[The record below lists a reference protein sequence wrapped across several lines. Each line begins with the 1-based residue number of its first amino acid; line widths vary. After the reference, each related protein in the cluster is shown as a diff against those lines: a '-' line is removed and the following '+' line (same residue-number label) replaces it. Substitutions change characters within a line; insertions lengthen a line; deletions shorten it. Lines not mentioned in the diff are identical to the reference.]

1 MNVLITSVGRCNRLV
16 RDFRQALPNDG
27 LVFAADASTA
37 APALRDADRTFVIPR
52 CTDPSYAGRLLEI
65 CGEHDV
71 GLLVP
76 RLDREY
82 AVLACERERFLA
94 LGTVPV
100 VSDPHI
106 LALCEDKAHTNSFLA
121 ECGLRTPRTWLSLAE
136 ARLALDTRDV
146 SYPVVVK
153 PRFGS
158 TSVGFEEVSDARE
171 LALVYEL
178 ALIRATQR
186 LPNSANVRV
195 EESVLVQERLCGVEY
210 GIDVI
215 NDLKGQYVTTFA
227 RRKLQMRGG
236 NTDRAVTVDD
246 AQLATLGRTLG
257 ERLGHIGCLDCDV
270 FVFPDAA
277 PIVVDLNP
285 RFGGGLLF
293 SHMAGA
299 NLAAALV
306 AWRQGETPSPNVLA
320 PRANVQVS
328 KFEDFVVVGDSCR
341 EQPL

>member
-1 MNVLITSVGRCNRLV
+1 MNVLLTSVGRCNRLV
-16 RDFRQALPNDG
+16 RDFRQALSDDG
-27 LVFAADASTA
+27 LVFAADASTE
-37 APALRDADRTFVIPR
+37 APALREANHSFVIPR
-52 CTDPSYAGRLLEI
+52 CTDPSYVGRLLEI

-82 AVLACERERFLA
+82 AVLAGERERFLA

-100 VSDPHI
+100 VSDRHV
-106 LALCEDKAHTNSFLA
+106 LALCEDKARTNCFLA
-121 ECGLRTPRTWLSLAE
+121 ECGLRTPATWLSLTE
-136 ARLALDTRDV
+136 ARLALDNREL

-158 TSVGFEEVSDARE
+158 TSVGFEEASDARE

-178 ALIRATQR
+178 ALIRAPQH
-186 LPNSANVRV
+186 LPPSANVRA
-195 EESVLVQERLCGVEY
+195 EESVLIQERLGGVEY

-215 NDLKGQYVTTFA
+215 NDLHGHYVTTFA

-236 NTDRAVTVDD
+236 NTDRAVTVNNE
-246 AQLATLGRTLG
+246 QLTMLGRILG

-270 FVFPDAA
+270 FLFPDSA
-277 PIVVDLNP
+277 PVVIDLNP
-285 RFGGGLLF
+285 RFGGRLPF
-293 SHMAGA
+293 SHLAGA

-306 AWRQGETPSPNVLA
+306 AWRQGEAPRPAALA
-320 PRANVQVS
+320 PRANVHVS
-328 KFEDFVVVGDSCR
+328 KFEDFAVV
-341 EQPL
+341 E